1 MHDAPLYN
9 NQPEF
14 IGAVIATPR
23 TNIYQNPNS
32 RISRTR
38 KTGLHPHSG
47 EADMIHH
54 TASRIIV
61 SPISCFAYP
70 LHQAI
75 TIRTYKTKH
84 GVTRRGST
92 CCFPSTEPHFC
103 HIDKLLPQVPT
114 LLLLLSPSRQLTY
127 SPILPV
133 QRSYSVAPKEARDV
147 TQQ

>member
-38 KTGLHPHSG
+38 KTGLHPHTG

-61 SPISCFAYP
+61 SPISCFTYP

-92 CCFPSTEPHFC
+92 CCFPSTEPHLC
-103 HIDKLLPQVPT
+103 HIDKLHFHKSQHCCFSSLPPVNSLT
-114 LLLLLSPSRQLTY
+114 ALSFPYNVR
-127 SPILPV
+127 IL
-133 QRSYSVAPKEARDV
+133 
-147 TQQ
+147 